1 MLRIYSFY
9 FTAGKIFRCSGQN
22 GFSCKWVLLSAVGYG
37 KIKLYDPFYNKK
49 NEEKER
55 IGSNHEKYK
64 KAAGCSA
71 GRAAVRICDGL
82 CKQQLFKHG
91 GRNVGD
97 VFHGERGRDRGEHRQ
112 GPCGL

>member
-9 FTAGKIFRCSGQN
+9 FAAGKIFRCSGQN

-64 KAAGCSA
+64 KVAGCSA
-71 GRAAVRICDGL
+71 GRSCCAYL
-82 CKQQLFKHG
+82 
-91 GRNVGD
+91 
-97 VFHGERGRDRGEHRQ
+97 
-112 GPCGL
+112 